1 MTTTLIAPLLDPQM
15 REPRE
20 ELLSVDSHLQ
30 DRRQDPLDFPE
41 DPPKDLQ
48 EDHPVDHQEDRLADP
63 LDLRPVDLTTLPKAD
78 HTYPGPTRTT
88 RLIMHHPGLTTT
100 RVLQCP
106 SLPSLRNRRSLTV
119 PTPTPSPSLSL
130 SSSSSS

>member
-41 DPPKDLQ
+41 DPQ
-48 EDHPVDHQEDRLADP
+48 EGRLADP
-63 LDLRPVDLTTLPKAD
+63 LDLRLVDHIMLPKAD
-78 HTYPGPTRTT
+78 HTYPGHTRTT
-88 RLIMHHPGLTTT
+88 RRITHHPGLTTMH
-100 RVLQCP
+100 VLQYP
-106 SLPSLRNRRSLTV
+106 SPPSLRNRRSLTV
-119 PTPTPSPSLSL
+119 PTPTPSPSLSPN
-130 SSSSSS
+130 SSSSS

>member
-20 ELLSVDSHLQ
+20 ELLSVDPHLQ

-41 DPPKDLQ
+41 D
-48 EDHPVDHQEDRLADP
+48 HQEGRLADP
-63 LDLRPVDLTTLPKAD
+63 LDLRLVDHIMLPKVD
-78 HTYPGPTRTT
+78 HTYPGHTRTT
-88 RLIMHHPGLTTT
+88 RRTTHHPGLTTT
-100 RVLQCP
+100 HVLQYP

>member
-41 DPPKDLQ
+41 DPPTDLQ
-48 EDHPVDHQEDRLADP
+48 EDHQEGRLADP
-63 LDLRPVDLTTLPKAD
+63 LDPRLVDLTTLPKAD
-78 HTYPGPTRTT
+78 HTYPGHTRTT
-88 RLIMHHPGLTTT
+88 RLITYHPGLTTT
-100 RVLQCP
+100 RVLRCP

-119 PTPTPSPSLSL
+119 PTPTPSPSLSPN
-130 SSSSSS
+130 SSSSS

>member
-41 DPPKDLQ
+41 DPPTDLQ
-48 EDHPVDHQEDRLADP
+48 EDHQEGRLADP
-63 LDLRPVDLTTLPKAD
+63 LDPRLVDLTTLPKAD
-78 HTYPGPTRTT
+78 HTYPGHTRTT
-88 RLIMHHPGLTTT
+88 RRTTHHPGLTTT
-100 RVLQCP
+100 HVLQYP
-106 SLPSLRNRRSLTV
+106 SPPSLRNRRSLTV
-119 PTPTPSPSLSL
+119 PTPTPSPSLSPN
-130 SSSSSS
+130 SSSSS